1 VVPNIKRILSSL
13 SARALSR
20 GAGLGL
26 AFLLVEL
33 LDEMAYGL
41 EAPATP
47 AIRAELGLTYAE
59 VGLLLGL
66 PGLVNA
72 FLEPVVLLL
81 GDGPWRP
88 RLVVGGGLLL
98 GGALLATAAAQDL
111 SLLVA
116 AAMIAYPASGA
127 FVTLSQA
134 SLIEASPGR
143 EAPVMA
149 RWTAAGSL
157 GALLGPAVMAA
168 SLVLGRGWRPPYVLL
183 GGCVVLL
190 ALLSPSR
197 PLPAGHRREAG
208 PRSPAR
214 SLTRAIGLARD
225 AGMRRWIF
233 LLQVSDLMLDILA
246 AYAGLYLV
254 GVVGFEPAAA
264 AVILG
269 GMTASGLL
277 SDLAAVWVL
286 DRYPGRGVLRIGAI
300 FVASLYPLLL
310 ATPWAGMKVG
320 LLLLIRFLT
329 LGWYPVLQGEAYASA
344 NGDSGAML
352 ALSSVAG
359 VMGSVFAWLI
369 GWLAESI
376 GLQAAMWLLLLGPVC
391 LILFLPGP
399 KEGTPSFADRSASGS
414 RD

>member
-1 VVPNIKRILSSL
+1 
-13 SARALSR
+13 
-20 GAGLGL
+20 
-26 AFLLVEL
+26 
-33 LDEMAYGL
+33 
-41 EAPATP
+41 
-47 AIRAELGLTYAE
+47 
-59 VGLLLGL
+59 
-66 PGLVNA
+66 
-72 FLEPVVLLL
+72 
-81 GDGPWRP
+81 
-88 RLVVGGGLLL
+88 
-98 GGALLATAAAQDL
+98 
-111 SLLVA
+111 
-116 AAMIAYPASGA
+116 
-127 FVTLSQA
+127 
-134 SLIEASPGR
+134 
-143 EAPVMA
+143 
-149 RWTAAGSL
+149 
-157 GALLGPAVMAA
+157 
-168 SLVLGRGWRPPYVLL
+168 
-183 GGCVVLL
+183 
-190 ALLSPSR
+190 
-197 PLPAGHRREAG
+197 
-208 PRSPAR
+208 
-214 SLTRAIGLARD
+214 
-225 AGMRRWIF
+225 MRRWIF